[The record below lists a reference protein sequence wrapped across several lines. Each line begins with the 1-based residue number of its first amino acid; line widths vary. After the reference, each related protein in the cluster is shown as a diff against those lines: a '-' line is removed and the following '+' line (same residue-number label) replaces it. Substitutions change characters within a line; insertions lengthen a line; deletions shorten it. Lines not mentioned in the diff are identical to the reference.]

1 MSGETLCVRHNAYL
15 ETQCLC
21 GDNVSL
27 ETKYVCMETQFVT
40 GETQCMIGCTMY
52 VWRHHVRHTQCVSGH
67 DVCLET
73 ACVTG
78 DIIWT
83 QCVSGG
89 TMCVWWKHVSPE
101 IVRHNVYLKSQCV
114 SGGHNVLSTMS
125 VPQSRRVPGKLY
137 KPRGLNTKH
146 TIPQGFNTK
155 CNNIQH
161 QMHMIQTLSFDIPS
175 PKPKHFK
182 HQNQVHLTP
191 AIYLV

>member
-52 VWRHHVRHTQCVSGH
+52 VWRHHMRHTQCVSGH
-67 DVCLET
+67 HVCLET

-78 DIIWT
+78 DGIWT

-101 IVRHNVYLKSQCV
+101 IVRLNMYLKKQCL

-125 VPQSRRVPGKLY
+125 VPQSRRAPGQLY
-137 KPRGLNTKH
+137 KPRGLNTKN

-155 CNNIQH
+155 CN
-161 QMHMIQTLSFDIPS
+161 TG
-175 PKPKHFK
+175 HFVCLET
-182 HQNQVHLTP
+182 HCVYVV
-191 AIYLV
+191 AI